1 MSRMILLLSSPTPAD
16 LADLNALL
24 AQLAPG
30 NTPLTGEKLD
40 DLVGS
45 PTHDLL
51 ITRGADGHIIGM
63 TLLITIR
70 KLSGLQAWIEDVAV
84 DGAHR
89 GRGVGESLVRAAVE
103 LARAKGA
110 GGVYLT
116 SRPQREAANRLY
128 LRLGFEKRETNVY
141 RKGL

>member
-1 MSRMILLLSSPTPAD
+1 MPHLLRQFNASD
-16 LADLNALL
+16 LADLNHLL

-30 NTPLTGEKLD
+30 NPPLTEAQLAEVLASPSHTL
-40 DLVGS
+40 LVVRNAEG
-45 PTHDLL
+45 
-51 ITRGADGHIIGM
+51 RIIGQ
-63 TLLITIR
+63 TLLIVNR
-70 KLSGLQAWIEDVAV
+70 KLSGKQAWIEDVAV

-89 GRGVGESLVRAAVE
+89 GKGLGEALVRAAVD

-116 SRPQREAANRLY
+116 SRPEREAANRLY

-141 RKGL
+141 RLGLA

>member
-1 MSRMILLLSSPTPAD
+1 MPILRLSSPTFAD
-16 LADLNALL
+16 LFDLNALL
-24 AQLAPG
+24 AQLAPA
-30 NTPLTGEKLD
+30 NAPLSQAQLAD
-40 DLVGS
+40 IVAS

-51 ITRGADGHIIGM
+51 ITRGTGGRIVGM
-63 TLLITIR
+63 ALLIVIR

-89 GRGVGESLVRAAVE
+89 NQGLGEALVKAAVDM
-103 LARAKGA
+103 AKSHGA

-116 SRPQREAANRLY
+116 SRPSREVANRLY

-141 RKGL
+141 RLGL